1 MEAERRSTMSSLKGQ
16 LSNVEG
22 SVKSM
27 KVAVVVG
34 SVLTV
39 ACLAAVFG
47 VTVLANEV
55 SKEVKVSNGTLT
67 SKSGQAVL
75 TTSSVVTKKADL
87 GVETLVL
94 ENASFKVNA
103 VVVNGETTTLIC
115 DDLVAVQKNGE
126 TSTSVAEGSV
136 LASILGEEAFEK
148 RRLNFM
154 PHQQPTVEKEP
165 MSDEVVAELA
175 ICAAAPIACL
185 VGKGTQAL
193 VTGFIGFKRWL
204 IKEFQEALD
213 EIKK

>member
-47 VTVLANEV
+47 VTVLANEG

-126 TSTSVAEGSV
+126 TSMTVAEGSV
-136 LASILGEEAFEK
+136 LASVLGAEESDEK
-148 RRLNFM
+148 RRLNMM
-154 PHQQPTVEKEP
+154 PQEAPKKKP
-165 MSDEVVAELA
+165 MSDDVAAELI
-175 ICAAAPIACL
+175 ICALAAVGCL
-185 VGKGTQAL
+185 VGKSLQIGLTS
-193 VTGFIGFKRWL
+193 FIKFNRWVL
-204 IKEFQEALD
+204 CEAWGLGCS
-213 EIKK
+213 E

>member
-67 SKSGQAVL
+67 SKSGEAVL
-75 TTSSVVTKKADL
+75 TTNKVFSTKITL
-87 GVETLVL
+87 GSETLL
-94 ENASFKVNA
+94 TESASFKVNA
-103 VVVNGETTTLIC
+103 VVVNGETTTVIC
-115 DDLVAVQKNGE
+115 DDLVAVEENGK
-126 TSTSVAEGSV
+126 TSMTFAEGSV
-136 LASILGEEAFEK
+136 LASVLGAEEAVEK
-148 RRLNFM
+148 RSTLAFCEPNC
-154 PHQQPTVEKEP
+154 PEGPAPLITQEKAVGFLGSEYCAY
-165 MSDEVVAELA
+165 MSGRAKVKGWKAKLA
-175 ICAAAPIACL
+175 KMIVTKICARLAKASA
-185 VGKGTQAL
+185 K
-193 VTGFIGFKRWL
+193 
-204 IKEFQEALD
+204 
-213 EIKK
+213 

>member
-1 MEAERRSTMSSLKGQ
+1 MEAERRSTLSSLKGQ

-55 SKEVKVSNGTLT
+55 SKEIKVSNGTLT

-75 TTSSVVTKKADL
+75 TTSTTYSEKIGL
-87 GVETLVL
+87 GSKTLFT
-94 ENASFKVNA
+94 ESASFKVNA
-103 VVVNGETTTLIC
+103 VVVNGETTTVIC

-126 TSTSVAEGSV
+126 TSATVTEGSV
-136 LASILGEEAFEK
+136 LASVLGAEESVEK
-148 RRLNFM
+148 RNVVWFKAFVR
-154 PHQQPTVEKEP
+154 
-165 MSDEVVAELA
+165 VVATGVELVCSFFTDDGCAYEFEEVEIIA
-175 ICAAAPIACL
+175 IPD
-185 VGKGTQAL
+185 K
-193 VTGFIGFKRWL
+193 
-204 IKEFQEALD
+204 
-213 EIKK
+213 

>member
-67 SKSGQAVL
+67 SKSGKAVM
-75 TTSSVVTKKADL
+75 TTSHEASQVYDLNTETVVFQNL
-87 GVETLVL
+87 G
-94 ENASFKVNA
+94 SFKVNA
-103 VVVNGETTTLIC
+103 VVVNGETTTVLC
-115 DDLVAVQKNGE
+115 DDVVVVQKDGE
-126 TSTSVAEGSV
+126 TQLNVMKDSVVET
-136 LASILGEEAFEK
+136 LLGELIDEAVAK
-148 RRLNFM
+148 RSLDC
-154 PHQQPTVEKEP
+154 PQCAAAC
-165 MSDEVVAELA
+165 VVPAMTA
-175 ICAAAPIACL
+175 ICAYALQGAVWAIGALLAYIGTTTL
-185 VGKGTQAL
+185 VGLLEYLGLNPNFYVKG
-193 VTGFIGFKRWL
+193 G
-204 IKEFQEALD
+204 
-213 EIKK
+213 KK

>member
-67 SKSGQAVL
+67 SKSGAAVL
-75 TTSSVVTKKADL
+75 TTSSVVTEKIGL
-87 GVETLVL
+87 GAETLIT
-94 ENASFKVNA
+94 ESASFKVNA
-103 VVVNGETTTLIC
+103 VVINGEAKTVIC
-115 DDLVAVQKNGE
+115 DDAVVVQENGE
-126 TSTSVAEGSV
+126 TSTTVAEGSV
-136 LASILGEEAFEK
+136 LASVLGAEESVDKRSMNMMCDGSCPELKKEEK
-148 RRLNFM
+148 DPYR
-154 PHQQPTVEKEP
+154 HIK
-165 MSDEVVAELA
+165 A
-175 ICAAAPIACL
+175 
-185 VGKGTQAL
+185 VGK
-193 VTGFIGFKRWL
+193 
-204 IKEFQEALD
+204 EFCMRGA
-213 EIKK
+213 KKVKGSIWVKAFVRAVCYKAVDTIE

>member
-67 SKSGQAVL
+67 SKSGKAVM
-75 TTSSVVTKKADL
+75 TTSHEASQVYDL
-87 GVETLVL
+87 NTETVVL
-94 ENASFKVNA
+94 ENVGSFKVNA
-103 VVVNGETTTLIC
+103 VVVKEGTTTVIC
-115 DDLVAVQKNGE
+115 DDVVVFQKDGERQFNYLKDSIVATV
-126 TSTSVAEGSV
+126 
-136 LASILGEEAFEK
+136 LGENVEVSK
-148 RRLNFM
+148 RSLDC
-154 PHQQPTVEKEP
+154 P
-165 MSDEVVAELA
+165 A
-175 ICAAAPIACL
+175 CAAACLLPQFATLCYYAAWGLTWAIKALLAYIATTTAIGL
-185 VGKGTQAL
+185 ADAAGIE
-193 VTGFIGFKRWL
+193 TGFSMK
-204 IKEFQEALD
+204 
-213 EIKK
+213 

>member
-1 MEAERRSTMSSLKGQ
+1 MEAERRSTVSSLKGQ

-75 TTSSVVTKKADL
+75 TTDKVFSTKITL
-87 GVETLVL
+87 GSETLL
-94 ENASFKVNA
+94 TESASFKVNA
-103 VVVNGETTTLIC
+103 VVVNGETTTVIC
-115 DDLVAVQKNGE
+115 DDLVAVEENGK
-126 TSTSVAEGSV
+126 TSMTFAEGSV
-136 LASILGEEAFEK
+136 LASVVGEEAVEK
-148 RRLNFM
+148 RSTLANCL
-154 PHQQPTVEKEP
+154 PNCPEGPAPLITQEKAVGFLGSEYCAY
-165 MSDEVVAELA
+165 MSGRAKVKGWKAKLA
-175 ICAAAPIACL
+175 KMVLTKLCARAAKASA
-185 VGKGTQAL
+185 K
-193 VTGFIGFKRWL
+193 
-204 IKEFQEALD
+204 
-213 EIKK
+213 

>member
-1 MEAERRSTMSSLKGQ
+1 MSSLKGQ

-75 TTSSVVTKKADL
+75 TTNTVASEKSSLET
-87 GVETLVL
+87 ETLL
-94 ENASFKVNA
+94 TENASFKVNA
-103 VVVNGETTTLIC
+103 VVINGETTTFIC
-115 DDLVAVQKNGE
+115 DDLIAVQKNGE
-126 TSTSVAEGSV
+126 TLQLVTEGSV
-136 LASILGEEAFEK
+136 LASVVEVESIEK
-148 RRLNFM
+148 RNLSN
-154 PHQQPTVEKEP
+154 P
-165 MSDEVVAELA
+165 LA
-175 ICAAAPIACL
+175 ICAFPPFTAMCAAA
-185 VGKGTQAL
+185 VGAVSSAVKWFLISYLGWELFNFLQAMGQVENNGAKL
-193 VTGFIGFKRWL
+193 AKAIQGNK
-204 IKEFQEALD
+204 
-213 EIKK
+213 

>member
-1 MEAERRSTMSSLKGQ
+1 MSSLKGQ

-75 TTSSVVTKKADL
+75 TTNTRVTQKFGL
-87 GVETLVL
+87 GAETLGMN
-94 ENASFKVNA
+94 NASFKINA
-103 VVVNGETTTLIC
+103 VVVNGETTTVIC
-115 DDLVAVQKNGE
+115 DDLVAVQKNSE
-126 TSTSVAEGSV
+126 MMSYIAEGSV
-136 LASILGEEAFEK
+136 LASLAEGEGDVEDSKRNLQLLSVVKFAVSEAGLHTQCAIAGGLAFAK
-148 RRLNFM
+148 FGM
-154 PHQQPTVEKEP
+154 
-165 MSDEVVAELA
+165 MSVSGWKQLCIDFHGAVDDFFAWGESWAMK
-175 ICAAAPIACL
+175 I
-185 VGKGTQAL
+185 
-193 VTGFIGFKRWL
+193 
-204 IKEFQEALD
+204 
-213 EIKK
+213 